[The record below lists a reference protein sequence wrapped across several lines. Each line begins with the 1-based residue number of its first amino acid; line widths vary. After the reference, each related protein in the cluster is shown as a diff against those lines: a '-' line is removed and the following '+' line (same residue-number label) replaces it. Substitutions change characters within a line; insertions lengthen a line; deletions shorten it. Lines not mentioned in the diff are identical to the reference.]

1 MQWKKTASGLVLCLL
16 AGASPAATLGAVHLT
31 DVQWSLAD
39 LDPNDGIDPLIS
51 WMDLSSTVGVW
62 VHFPGDLADDASSI
76 YGWGDHSLTLK
87 GASAWMTSTEMHVAA
102 DATEAALILT
112 RSEGVRSGRFVLSP
126 HTQITLTANVKAEI
140 SENGQFSLNSVR
152 GLVAIMDYDDQW
164 SPGLFDDIKLDSTGS
179 VSKSLLVAFRNE
191 SDDAANGVL
200 NYQADV
206 YFDNRVAVPEP
217 GVWMMLLAGLGVS
230 AAAGRLGRRQV

>member
-1 MQWKKTASGLVLCLL
+1 MQWKQAVSSLVLCLL

-51 WMDLSSTVGVW
+51 WMDLSSTAGVW
-62 VHFPGDLADDASSI
+62 AHFPGDLADDASGI
-76 YGWGDHSLTLK
+76 YGWGDQSLTLK
-87 GASAWMTSTEMHVAA
+87 GASVWMTSTEMHVAA

-126 HTQITLTANVKAEI
+126 QTQITLTANVKAEI
-140 SENGQFSLNSVR
+140 SENGQFGLNSLR
-152 GLVAIMDYDDQW
+152 GLVAIKDDDDMW
-164 SPGLFDDIKLDSTGS
+164 SPWLIDDIKLDSKGS
-179 VSKSLLVAFRNE
+179 VSKSLLVAFRND
-191 SDDAANGVL
+191 SDNAAKGTL

-217 GVWMMLLAGLGVS
+217 GVWMMALAGLSVS

>member
-1 MQWKKTASGLVLCLL
+1 MQWKQTVSSLVLCLL

-51 WMDLSSTVGVW
+51 WMDLSSTAGVW

-76 YGWGDHSLTLK
+76 YGWGDQSLTLK
-87 GASAWMTSTEMHVAA
+87 GASVWMTSTEVHVAA

-112 RSEGVRSGRFVLSP
+112 RSEGVRGGRFVLSP
-126 HTQITLTANVKAEI
+126 QTQITLSANVKAEI
-140 SENGQFSLNSVR
+140 SENGQFGLNSLR
-152 GLVAIMDYDDQW
+152 GLVAIGDDDNAW
-164 SPGLFDDIKLDSTGS
+164 LVDDIKLDSTGS
-179 VSKSLLVAFRNE
+179 VSKSLLVAFRND
-191 SDDAANGVL
+191 SDDAANGTL
-200 NYQADV
+200 NYQAYV

-217 GVWMMLLAGLGVS
+217 GVWMMLLAGLGVL
-230 AAAGRLGRRQV
+230 AAAGRAGRHQV